1 MISFMNQSV
10 IPRNGKKQKFINL
23 PELQNLGVGNYKDV
37 KTPGLYSNIT
47 CFDVNLN
54 EILVLVEDMYSDNED
69 FAERNKNPSEGPE
82 TENK

>member
-1 MISFMNQSV
+1 M
-10 IPRNGKKQKFINL
+10 
-23 PELQNLGVGNYKDV
+23 GNYKDV